1 MWSSNKI
8 ISSKKTKMCYMGHRR
23 WLPTNHRYR
32 RQKIQFDGSID
43 MELAP
48 ETTDGTAILEML
60 EGKKFVFGKKGKGTN
75 KDGKKCKKK
84 KVEE

>member
-1 MWSSNKI
+1 
-8 ISSKKTKMCYMGHRR
+8 
-23 WLPTNHRYR
+23 
-32 RQKIQFDGSID
+32 

-60 EGKKFVFGKKGKGTN
+60 EGKKFVFVKKGKGTN